1 MIAVVQRVS
10 KASVKVKEP
19 PHLETI
25 KQGLCI
31 LLGVEKGD
39 TNEQAKW
46 MAGKLARLRIFAD
59 EQGKMNRSVEDING
73 EILLVS
79 QFTLAGDCT
88 KGNRPSF
95 AKAAAG
101 ELGKE
106 LYEVVGQCL
115 QDDHCLPVKYGVF
128 GAMMNVSIDNDGPVT
143 LIVRKEPNGNVRN
156 V

>member
-10 KASVKVKEP
+10 QASVKVEEP
-19 PHLETI
+19 PYLETI

-31 LLGVEKGD
+31 LLGVEDGD
-39 TNEQAKW
+39 SQEQAKW
-46 MAGKLARLRIFAD
+46 IAGKLARLRIFAD
-59 EQGKMNRSVEDING
+59 EQGKMNRSVQDIKG

-106 LYEVVGQCL
+106 LYEAVGRYL
-115 QDDHCLPVKYGVF
+115 QADHDLPVKFGVF
-128 GAMMNVSIDNDGPVT
+128 GAMMNVSIENDGPVT
-143 LIVRKEPNGNVRN
+143 LIVRKTSKEN
-156 V
+156 

>member
-10 KASVKVKEP
+10 KASVKVEEP
-19 PHLETI
+19 PYLETI

-31 LLGVEKGD
+31 LLGVEEGD
-39 TNEQAKW
+39 TKEQAKW
-46 MAGKLARLRIFAD
+46 IAGKLARLRIFAD
-59 EQGKMNRSVEDING
+59 EQGKMNHSVQDING

-106 LYEVVGQCL
+106 LYEAVGRYL
-115 QDDHCLPVKYGVF
+115 QTDHGLPVKFGVF
-128 GAMMNVSIDNDGPVT
+128 GAMMNVSIENDGPVT
-143 LIVRKEPNGNVRN
+143 LIVRKTSKEN
-156 V
+156 

>member
-10 KASVKVKEP
+10 QASVKVEEP
-19 PHLETI
+19 PYLETI

-31 LLGVEKGD
+31 LLGVEEGD
-39 TNEQAKW
+39 TKEQAKW
-46 MAGKLARLRIFAD
+46 IAGKLARLRIFAD
-59 EQGKMNRSVEDING
+59 EQGKMNRSVQDING

-101 ELGKE
+101 EVGKNR
-106 LYEVVGQCL
+106 YEAVGQYL
-115 QDDHCLPVKYGVF
+115 QADHDLPVKFGVF
-128 GAMMNVSIDNDGPVT
+128 GAMMNVIIENDGPVT
-143 LIVRKEPNGNVRN
+143 LIVRKTSNEN
-156 V
+156 